1 MWRDAIACL
10 LCVAAL
16 CGALWLMGSDC
27 DRAAMGAGTATRME
41 FLEGRV
47 RHLEEALRL
56 EGKRADASEATAR
69 AFGGLLDAL
78 KGAMGVGP

>member
-1 MWRDAIACL
+1 MLRDFLACL

-16 CGALWLMGSDC
+16 CGALWMLGSDC
-27 DRAAMGAGTATRME
+27 DRAAMGAGQATRME

-69 AFGGLLDAL
+69 ACGSLLATL
-78 KGAMGVGP
+78 KDAMGVMQ